1 MIAFEIYNSYSY
13 DLKNK
18 YIMNKKIKKI
28 FLKTYGCQMNVFDSE
43 RIEESL
49 FNVGI
54 KKVNEEQNSDLIILN
69 TCHIREKAAEKV
81 YSELGRYQKLKQKN
95 PKLKIGVIGC
105 VAQAEGQEI
114 IKRSK
119 IVDMVIGPQVYHRL
133 PEIIQKIESNEK
145 VVDTDFPLEDKFDKL
160 NLSKNIKR
168 NSTAFLTIQEGCDKF
183 CSFCVVPYTRGAER
197 SRSPEV
203 IIKEANEL
211 VNSGVKEITLL
222 GQNVNAYY
230 CLDKNNNNIDF
241 VNLIKFLCKI
251 DDLKRLRFVTSHP
264 RDMTENLINLFGQEE
279 KLMPYLHL
287 PIQSGSNEILKKMNR
302 GHTVEFYV
310 DIISKLKKIRPEIA
324 ISGDFIVGFPGETDE
339 DFQKTIEI
347 CKIIKYSQAYSF
359 KYSPR
364 TGTPSS
370 EMKDIPDN
378 VKKYRLSKLQD
389 TILLYQQEFQQ
400 NLIGSVQEVLIEKI
414 GKLNGQYIGR
424 TPYMNPVVIKSKE
437 NQIGKILPIKI
448 CATNGL
454 SLSGEYVI

>member
-1 MIAFEIYNSYSY
+1 
-13 DLKNK
+13 
-18 YIMNKKIKKI
+18 MNKKIKKI

-49 FNVGI
+49 INLGI
-54 KKVNEEQNSDLIILN
+54 KKVSEEQNSDLIILN

-160 NLSKNIKR
+160 NLAKNIKR

-203 IIKEANEL
+203 IIREASEL

-230 CLDKNNNNIDF
+230 FLDKNNNNIDF
-241 VNLIKFLCKI
+241 ANLIKVLCKI

-264 RDMTENLINLFGQEE
+264 RDMTENLINLFGKEE

-287 PIQSGSNEILKKMNR
+287 PIQSGSNKILKKMNR

-339 DFQKTIEI
+339 DFQKTLEI

-364 TGTPSS
+364 TGTPSY

-378 VKKYRLSKLQD
+378 VKRYRLSKLQE
-389 TILLYQQEFQQ
+389 TISLYQQEFQQ
-400 NLIGSVQEVLIEKI
+400 NLVGSVQEVLIEKI

>member
-1 MIAFEIYNSYSY
+1 MKS
-13 DLKNK
+13 
-18 YIMNKKIKKI
+18 KIKKL

-49 FNVGI
+49 INFGI
-54 KKVNEEQNSDLIILN
+54 KKVYEEQNSDLIILN

-81 YSELGRYQKLKQKN
+81 YSELGRFRKLKQKN

-114 IKRSK
+114 IERSK
-119 IVDMVIGPQVYHRL
+119 IVDMVLGPQVYHKL
-133 PEIIQKIESNEK
+133 PEIISKIESNEK

-160 NLSKNIKR
+160 NLAKNIKR

-203 IIKEANEL
+203 IIREASEL

-230 CLDKNNNNIDF
+230 FLDKNNNNIDF
-241 VNLIKFLCKI
+241 ANLIKVLCKI

-264 RDMTENLINLFGQEE
+264 RDMTENLINLFGKEE

-287 PIQSGSNEILKKMNR
+287 PIQSGSNKILKKMNR

-339 DFQKTIEI
+339 DFQKTLEI

-364 TGTPSS
+364 TGTPSY

-378 VKKYRLSKLQD
+378 VKRYRLSKLQE
-389 TILLYQQEFQQ
+389 TISLYQQEFQQ
-400 NLIGSVQEVLIEKI
+400 NLVGSVQEVLIEKI

>member
-1 MIAFEIYNSYSY
+1 
-13 DLKNK
+13 
-18 YIMNKKIKKI
+18 MNKKIKKI

-49 FNVGI
+49 LNFGI

-133 PEIIQKIESNEK
+133 PEIIQKIETNEK

-160 NLSKNIKR
+160 NLAKNIKR

-222 GQNVNAYY
+222 GQNVNAYC

-241 VNLIKFLCKI
+241 ANLIKVLCKI
-251 DDLKRLRFVTSHP
+251 DELKRLRFVTSHP

-310 DIISKLKKIRPEIA
+310 DIISKLKKIR
-324 ISGDFIVGFPGETDE
+324 
-339 DFQKTIEI
+339 
-347 CKIIKYSQAYSF
+347 AYSF

-370 EMKDIPDN
+370 EMKDIPEN
-378 VKKYRLSKLQD
+378 VKRYRLSKLQE

-400 NLIGSVQEVLIEKI
+400 NLVGSVQEVLIEKI